1 MVQGDISTIAKDDQS
16 LTLPTLV
23 APEIAAETIR
33 VLLDEDDSP
42 TVRAGRSRN
51 DSATR
56 TPRSFDA
63 SCRGS
68 APQTGRYS

>member
-33 VLLDEDDSP
+33 VLLDEDDI
-42 TVRAGRSRN
+42 TNCEGRSL
-51 DSATR
+51 SE
-56 TPRSFDA
+56 
-63 SCRGS
+63 
-68 APQTGRYS
+68 